1 MPTRRDPATGKDT
14 TPELTICD
22 STLAEY
28 CRWEVCEGMTSEYH
42 AIVISVDTQ
51 IESKNNKT
59 KRTVWDIVRGDWDL
73 FGEEMEGNA

>member
-1 MPTRRDPATGKDT
+1 
-14 TPELTICD
+14 
-22 STLAEY
+22 
-28 CRWEVCEGMTSEYH
+28 MTSEYH

-59 KRTVWDIVRGDWDL
+59 KRTVLDIVRGDWDL